1 MEFYY
6 RKTSSKVSKNL
17 EAIEKLQLENVQNYL
32 PIYSQ
37 FLNLNDKNYNSVVL
51 NSRYDISKLFVED
64 SGSEE
69 HLDEV
74 KDKNGSETSDIDDFQ
89 DDPHYIV
96 AEVTDTA
103 NPQHAHDKQQN
114 DIFIKYSPLL
124 DPIKYLSGKYDVLDE
139 TLMALPQYGST
150 DKNCNRKVLDVNNS
164 AYIDGFFTFLSSKV
178 MHAHNF
184 VHGLEYYGAFIAHK
198 RNFEVDVSDDL
209 EFFSKNSFFN
219 NNMGKLFS
227 MDEESTEIYNE
238 QLNMRCAG
246 GLSGSKYS
254 GRACKPRLQLKL
266 DDLNDDRVGGGGGG
280 GDEDV
285 VQINFDTID
294 EKMHTLFDAV
304 ASISTSED
312 TIGVETITNVADNNN
327 EPGSDNSK
335 SKSKSK
341 SSNSYNSSRSS
352 YSTEVGA
359 DKADNPDTNDSDTE
373 NPESNE
379 DAVEVV
385 DNVDNVDNE
394 DTEDSSDDDSVFVDI
409 AKFPVNVILM
419 EECDDTLD
427 SLMECN
433 EIESV
438 DEWGAIL
445 MQIIMTLIA
454 YQKMFWFTHNDLH
467 TNNVMFVETKKE
479 FLYYLCDKKY
489 YRVPTFGKI
498 FKIIDFGRAV
508 YKFKSLTIC
517 SDSFHPKGDAATQYN
532 FGPYM
537 NDKKP
542 LLEPNPSF
550 DLCRLACS
558 LYDYFISDVSNAAEL
573 AASNPIIELVT
584 NWVKDD
590 KGRNVLYKS
599 SGEERYPD
607 FKLYKMIA
615 RTVHNNVPLA
625 QLSNPMFSKYEIKN
639 GSLSQKAKQN
649 MLRIDDLPE
658 YYQ

>member
-1 MEFYY
+1 MEFHY
-6 RKTSSKVSKNL
+6 RKASCKVSNNL
-17 EAIEKLQLENVQNYL
+17 EAIEKLKVENVQNYL

-37 FLNLNDKNYNSVVL
+37 FLNLTDKNYNTVVL
-51 NSRYDISKLFVED
+51 NSRYDISKLFVEEMD
-64 SGSEE
+64 ANASA
-69 HLDEV
+69 
-74 KDKNGSETSDIDDFQ
+74 SDDGYDFQ

-96 AEVTDTA
+96 AEVTDTTRS
-103 NPQHAHDKQQN
+103 QQSGDKEQN
-114 DIFIKYSPLL
+114 DVFIKYSPLL
-124 DPIKYLSGKYDVLDE
+124 DPIKYLSGKYDVLDD
-139 TLMALPQYGST
+139 TLIALPQYGST
-150 DKNCNRKVLDVNNS
+150 DKNCHRKVLDVNNS
-164 AYIDGFFTFLSSKV
+164 AYVDGFFTFLSSKV

-184 VHGLEYYGAFIAHK
+184 VHGVEYYGAFIAHK
-198 RNFEVDVSDDL
+198 REFEVDISDDL
-209 EFFSKNSFFN
+209 EFFSKNTFFN
-219 NNMGKLFS
+219 NNMGNLFS
-227 MDEESTEIYNE
+227 MDEESSEIYNE
-238 QLNMRCAG
+238 QLNMCRVG
-246 GLSGSKYS
+246 GSGLKYS
-254 GRACKPRLQLKL
+254 GRACKPRLQLKM
-266 DDLNDDRVGGGGGG
+266 
-280 GDEDV
+280 GDELNGNGVDDDDDKDCHLV
-285 VQINFDTID
+285 EINFDTID
-294 EKMHTLFDAV
+294 EKMHTLFDA
-304 ASISTSED
+304 SPSSNPED
-312 TIGVETITNVADNNN
+312 GDIETINTINVVTTESETGTGVD
-327 EPGSDNSK
+327 K
-335 SKSKSK
+335 SKSN
-341 SSNSYNSSRSS
+341 SNSYNSSRSS
-352 YSTEVGA
+352 YSTHGEA
-359 DKADNPDTNDSDTE
+359 DADE
-373 NPESNE
+373 NNAIPESQSQSHCDAVKSVKDDDENYNEHNNE
-379 DAVEVV
+379 DDDQE
-385 DNVDNVDNE
+385 E
-394 DTEDSSDDDSVFVDI
+394 DDDFDSVFVHI

-433 EIESV
+433 EIGSS
-438 DEWGAIL
+438 DEWSAIL

-479 FLYYLCDKKY
+479 FLYYMCDKKY

-558 LYDYFISDVSNAAEL
+558 MYDYFIPDVSNAAEL
-573 AASNPIIELVT
+573 SASDPIIELVT

-615 RTVHNNVPLA
+615 RTVHNHVPLA
-625 QLSNPMFSKYEIKN
+625 QLSNPLFSNYEVKK
-639 GSLSQKAKQN
+639 STLSQKAKQN

-658 YYQ
+658 YYQCAN